1 LTEKRFN
8 KIKKVVQKRQKSLT
22 IVLENIHDPH
32 NASAILRT
40 ADSVGIDR
48 IYLVYNTNVF
58 PKIGR
63 KSSSSAVKWI
73 EKIKFDNAAECFV
86 ELRNEGFTIYTTY
99 MDEEKDTLS
108 LYDMDLT
115 GKTALVFGNEK
126 DGVSDEARELS
137 DGNLL
142 IPMTGMVQSLNVS
155 VSAAVCLYE
164 AFRQRELKG
173 MYDRSEYSSE
183 ELKLKEEFYIN
194 K

>member
-32 NASAILRT
+32 NVSAIFRT
-40 ADSVGIDR
+40 ADAVGIDR

-58 PKIGR
+58 PNIGR
-63 KSSSSAVKWI
+63 ISSASAVKWI
-73 EKIKFDNAAECFV
+73 EKIKYNNAKDCFSD
-86 ELRNEGFTIYTTY
+86 LKSLGFKVFTTH
-99 MDEEKDTLS
+99 MDEGDDAKS
-108 LYDMDLT
+108 LYDLDLT

-126 DGVSDEARELS
+126 DGVSEEALEHS
-137 DGNLL
+137 DGNFL

-173 MYDRSEYSSE
+173 MYDISEYSSE

>member
-1 LTEKRFN
+1 MTEKRFN

-48 IYLVYNTNVF
+48 VFLVYNTNVF

-73 EKIKFDNAAECFV
+73 EKIKFDNAAECFA

-99 MDEEKDTLS
+99 MDEKKDTLS

-137 DGNLL
+137 DGNFL

-173 MYDRSEYSSE
+173 MYDKSEYSSE